1 MSKKN
6 NNSSWLKRLWK
17 GGSKQLADEMLNKD
31 GTPNDAEAIISP
43 GRQMVNNFLERKL
56 AVGALVLLIC
66 MRYSLDIEGDSDGDP
81 VEVLV
86 HDKVLIALCLVLAVT
101 MMGMLYL

>member
-6 NNSSWLKRLWK
+6 TNSSKKSSWLGRLWK

-43 GRQMVNNFLERKL
+43 TRQMVNNFLARKL
-56 AVGALVLLIC
+56 AVGALVLL
-66 MRYSLDIEGDSDGDP
+66 L
-81 VEVLV
+81 
-86 HDKVLIALCLVLAVT
+86 
-101 MMGMLYL
+101 